1 MNQNFE
7 GNESILDDTE
17 IVNTS
22 YYTFAKTH
30 INKYTTQGVNPT
42 VKYVLQLI
50 SMHRYSFMNLNKYN
64 TLMQDVT
71 SRGNEEERR
80 CMGTLLSMNIIL

>member
-17 IVNTS
+17 IMNTS
-22 YYTFAKTH
+22 YYTFAKTY

-42 VKYVLQLI
+42 VKYVL
-50 SMHRYSFMNLNKYN
+50 
-64 TLMQDVT
+64 
-71 SRGNEEERR
+71 
-80 CMGTLLSMNIIL
+80 